1 MIFVVLLNAINL
13 SLVSKKK
20 KKEGEMLFVV
30 RDGSLEWG
38 SRIRAFG
45 DTVSCGKC
53 IFDRTVNVNRR
64 KEIHNNIIIFM

>member
-20 KKEGEMLFVV
+20 KKKKGEMLFVV

-45 DTVSCGKC
+45 DTVSCVLC
-53 IFDRTVNVNRR
+53 LR
-64 KEIHNNIIIFM
+64 

>member
-20 KKEGEMLFVV
+20 KKKGEMLFVV

-45 DTVSCGKC
+45 DTVSCVLC
-53 IFDRTVNVNRR
+53 LR
-64 KEIHNNIIIFM
+64 